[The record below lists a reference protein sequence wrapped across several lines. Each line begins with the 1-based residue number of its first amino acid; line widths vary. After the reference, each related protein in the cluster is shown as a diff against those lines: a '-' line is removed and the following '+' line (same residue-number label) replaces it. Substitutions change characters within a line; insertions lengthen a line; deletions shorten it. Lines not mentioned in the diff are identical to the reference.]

1 VISLAAGGAAAA
13 AGGAASAATNAAS
26 AVGGAAA
33 ATVSATVG
41 SVQTVGATLGLVRD
55 GEDPDAP
62 LLPSDAD
69 ALAPAPSLTA
79 LLAGGVRPA
88 SAMLVASSELA
99 DVALEAW
106 RVRFEVLLGVRANRA
121 GYALLSAQ
129 AALNP
134 PFPSKR
140 PAALRSA
147 RGAALLDGAM
157 ARVEQLLSLAATA
170 IAWPERTTDAQLLAY
185 AQKGLA
191 AEIEALRGVPCV
203 GEGGGGGGDD
213 VQAVVDGF
221 IDASLAAVGARTE
234 RAQGYALVD
243 GAIGVRNAGLDR
255 AAKVVTHVAS
265 LADGGTGIVRTAKG
279 VSDGFGAGKIAMSRG
294 IAVVASLVPGAGTA
308 LMVAGEVEQLN
319 EREKVRKARL
329 AQRAVFTPLAY
340 EAYLVLLRIL
350 GIVAREEGAAVAARG
365 GGGGGGGGGAAAVP
379 ECSAAGDG
387 LGAAADAKGDAGA
400 VPAGDALS
408 AVP

>member
-1 VISLAAGGAAAA
+1 
-13 AGGAASAATNAAS
+13 
-26 AVGGAAA
+26 
-33 ATVSATVG
+33 
-41 SVQTVGATLGLVRD
+41 
-55 GEDPDAP
+55 
-62 LLPSDAD
+62 
-69 ALAPAPSLTA
+69 
-79 LLAGGVRPA
+79 
-88 SAMLVASSELA
+88 MLVASSELA
-99 DVALEAW
+99 AVALYAW

-121 GYALLSAQ
+121 GYALLGAQ

-134 PFPSKR
+134 PFPSER
-140 PAALRSA
+140 PAALCSA

-157 ARVEQLLSLAATA
+157 ARVEQLLALAATA

-191 AEIEALRGVPCV
+191 AENEALRGVPCV
-203 GEGGGGGGDD
+203 GEGGGGGGEDL
-213 VQAVVDGF
+213 QAVVDGF

-329 AQRAVFTPLAY
+329 AQRAVFAPLAY
-340 EAYLVLLRIL
+340 EAYLVLLRVL
-350 GIVAREEGAAVAARG
+350 GIVAREEGSTAAAS
-365 GGGGGGGGGAAAVP
+365 GGGGGAAAKP
-379 ECSAAGDG
+379 ERSEV
-387 LGAAADAKGDAGA
+387 AADAGAAREELAGEAADAASGANGNAGA
-400 VPAGDALS
+400 APAGAS